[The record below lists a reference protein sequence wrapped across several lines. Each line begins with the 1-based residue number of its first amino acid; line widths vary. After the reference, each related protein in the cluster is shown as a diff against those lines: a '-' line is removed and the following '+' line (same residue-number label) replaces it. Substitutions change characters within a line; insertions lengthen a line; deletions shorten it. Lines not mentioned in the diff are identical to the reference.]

1 MFSIKYFSITKV
13 IDGEYMTNFEGLN
26 KFLLSIDTKYL
37 QQWENKEQ
45 INELYYQI
53 THELIKSYEILY
65 NHK

>member
-1 MFSIKYFSITKV
+1 MKGY
-13 IDGEYMTNFEGLN
+13 EYMTNFEGLN
-26 KFLLSIDTKYL
+26 KFLLNLEVKYL

-65 NHK
+65 KNK